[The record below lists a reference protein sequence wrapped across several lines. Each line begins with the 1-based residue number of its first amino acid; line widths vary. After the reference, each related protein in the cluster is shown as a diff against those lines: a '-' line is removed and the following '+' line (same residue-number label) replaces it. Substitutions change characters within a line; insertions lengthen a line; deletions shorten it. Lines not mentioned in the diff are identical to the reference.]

1 MADNRVYLRLKRGSA
16 DPIFDYP
23 VMAPLK
29 KFGGVLFPYTP
40 VVQHVQQVSWQ
51 QNALT
56 HTNYAPQVYGR
67 TENPKININEAKFT
81 ATTEED
87 AQYLLGVLFFFKYIT
102 KMHFGKKD
110 GKAGTPPP
118 VLEFSA
124 YGQSQYNNVP
134 VVIASVNYQYP
145 NDIDYVRVQPEFSG
159 TGQEELVPIVMSLS
173 IDMLVQYNVKD
184 IRDNFNLNDFASGQL
199 AKKGYI

>member
-29 KFGGVLFPYTP
+29 KFGGVMFPYTP
-40 VVQHVQQVSWQ
+40 IVQHVQQVSWQ

-67 TENPKININEAKFT
+67 TENPKININDAKFT
-81 ATTEED
+81 ATTDED

-102 KMHFGKKD
+102 KMNFGKRD

-118 VLEFSA
+118 VLEFSG

-145 NDIDYVRVQPEFSG
+145 NDIDYVRVKTAFSG
-159 TGQEELVPIVMSLS
+159 TGQEELVPAVMSLS

-184 IRDNFNLNDFASGQL
+184 VRDNFSLSDMASGKL
-199 AKKGYI
+199 AGKGYI